1 MEKKAV
7 SVYYPDKD
15 KDRKVEV
22 DFSLNGAKKGCAIG
36 AVLASRFPHPAALP
50 VGFVVGGIIGA
61 VFGSSD

>member
-1 MEKKAV
+1 MEKRAV
-7 SVYYPDKD
+7 SVHYPDKD

-36 AVLASRFPHPAALP
+36 LVIASRIPHPAAIPIGL
-50 VGFVVGGIIGA
+50 VVGGILGG